1 MVRWWISIVGI
12 PKMMIYDIS
21 STYSTRFLIITTWH
35 FKAESKTV
43 FQYWWKT
50 LHSTHFRRASHLR
63 KKRIYLIAHLF
74 SIELS
79 CMSCFELE
87 QSEHHEPIKKAN
99 PFLVYLNSCFGRSL
113 GSYCCCTWKCFTHAP
128 SWDKHGMW
136 NLSLFLTLSNTQ
148 QPLALKLWDEV
159 QNHFLNCDVV
169 TCSRSW
175 SSPPKML
182 STISCNRVFI
192 EYLVH
197 SIRKH
202 CQ

>member
-21 STYSTRFLIITTWH
+21 STYFTRFLIITTWH

-50 LHSTHFRRASHLR
+50 LHSTHFRRASHLG
-63 KKRIYLIAHLF
+63 KKRIYLIALMF
-74 SIELS
+74 LIELS
-79 CMSCFELE
+79 CMSCFGLE
-87 QSEHHEPIKKAN
+87 QSEHQEPRKKAN

-136 NLSLFLTLSNTQ
+136 NLSLFLTYPTTIGSKTMRWGAKPLS
-148 QPLALKLWDEV
+148 KLWCRHLFKV
-159 QNHFLNCDVV
+159 LKFTTKNAVNHLLQQSFY
-169 TCSRSW
+169 W
-175 SSPPKML
+175 
-182 STISCNRVFI
+182 ISCALN
-192 EYLVH
+192 
-197 SIRKH
+197 
-202 CQ
+202 